1 MRTRFT
7 IFAMLSIL
15 AVAFAAPASAGQIE
29 ERFAAYLET
38 IGDDDFASA
47 IVYLWDR
54 PNIRALDDA
63 LHAEKA
69 PMSVRHSQV
78 LVALKQA
85 AERSQPA
92 FVSYLDAKKVDGTVA
107 GYTPYWVM
115 NLVVVSA
122 TRSALLN
129 ISKRADV
136 EAIEGNFKA
145 VLIEAVGEPYMGDPT
160 AGIGVTNSL
169 IAINADRVW
178 HELGYTGAG
187 TLIGGLDTGVDGT
200 HPALAD
206 RWRGNWYPWDEC
218 WRDAL
223 GGGTTFPTDGHGHGT
238 HTMGTMTGAGH
249 ATGDTVG
256 VAFDAWWIADNSIN
270 QSVSPEFDNDVL
282 GAFQWFADPDGDPG
296 TTDDV
301 PDVVQNSWGIDSR
314 FGYDYQDCDYR
325 WQEAIENCEA
335 AGVVVT
341 FSAGNEG
348 PYPQSHRS
356 PANICNTPTVNF
368 AVGAVDCENY
378 GWPYPIASFSSRGP
392 SDCDGVTIKPE
403 VSAPGVSV
411 YSSYPG
417 GYYTRMSGTS
427 MAGPHVAGVVA
438 LMRQASPNADV
449 QTIKTVLM
457 QTARDLGSAG
467 EDNDYGWGVIDAY
480 QAVLAVMQPDTIPPE
495 VTLTAPNGG
504 ETLTPGNVY
513 TITWDA
519 TDDVGVASVSLY
531 YSYDG
536 GTNFDLIDNVSGNPG
551 SYDWTVPNT
560 PSTQCLVKIYAYD
573 AANNEDWDVSDGF
586 FTIEEGPSNYVWV
599 NSIDLSLAYKGPNV
613 EAVADLLVW
622 DQDNQPVFKAEVHSH
637 WDGLT
642 TDSDVFMTR
651 KKGTGS
657 CTSDK
662 VKNPVGW
669 WYYYV
674 DNVIYNGYTFRTDI
688 GETQAAIYAGGIQF
702 AGSALN
708 GFSVTHCK
716 STAEVT
722 FSLAR
727 DAHVSLAVYDVSG
740 QEVRTL
746 VNETLP
752 AGTRTLIWDGTND
765 NGERVSS
772 GVYFYRIIAG
782 EDVATD
788 KMMLIK

>member
-7 IFAMLSIL
+7 IFVMLSIL
-15 AVAFAAPASAGQIE
+15 AVAFAVPASAGQIE

-69 PMSVRHSQV
+69 PMSVRHGQV
-78 LVALKQA
+78 LAALRQA

-92 FVSYLDAKKVDGTVA
+92 VVSYLDAKKLDGTVA
-107 GYTPYWVM
+107 GYTPYWIM

-122 TRSALLN
+122 TKAELLR
-129 ISKRADV
+129 ISQRADV
-136 EAIEGNFKA
+136 EAIEGNFEA
-145 VLIEAVGEPYMGDPT
+145 VLIDAVGEPYMGDPT

-187 TLIGGLDTGVDGT
+187 TLIGGLDTGVDGN
-200 HPALAD
+200 HPALSD
-206 RWRGNWYPWDEC
+206 RWRGNWHAWAEC
-218 WRDAL
+218 WRDAI
-223 GGGTTFPTDGHGHGT
+223 GGGTTFPTDYHGHGT

-270 QSVSPEFDNDVL
+270 QGVGPEFDNDVF

-368 AVGAVDCENY
+368 SVGAVDCENY

-417 GYYTRMSGTS
+417 GSYTRMSGTS

-449 QTIKTVLM
+449 QTIKSVLM
-457 QTARDLGSAG
+457 QTARDLGSTG

-480 QAVLAVMQPDTIPPE
+480 QAVLAVMEPDTIPPE
-495 VTLTAPNGG
+495 VTVTAPNGG

-513 TITWDA
+513 TITWNA
-519 TDDVGVASVSLY
+519 TDNVGVASVSLY

-573 AANNEDWDVSDGF
+573 AASNEDWDVSDNF

-613 EAVADLLVW
+613 EAVAELLVW

-642 TDSDVFMTR
+642 TDSDVFSTR
-651 KKGTGS
+651 KQGIGS

-662 VKNPVGW
+662 IRNPVGW

-674 DNVIYNGYTFRTDI
+674 DNVIYNGYTFRSDI

-716 STAEVT
+716 SAAEIT
-722 FSLAR
+722 FGLTR
-727 DAHVSLAVYDVSG
+727 DTHVSLAVYDVAG

-746 VNETLP
+746 VNGSLP
-752 AGTRTLIWDGTND
+752 AGTRTLTWDGTND